1 MGSDEPHLPTDMRGA
16 KTDRRSPR
24 PLGAIVPPEYGPPM
38 TIYNR
43 FVRWAR
49 LPCADRRVPLLLA
62 GLGVGELFVARN
74 DRNMAETA
82 NGDYRIRHRAPR
94 RSVRRRCGA
103 VSVACEVVEQHAK
116 FPGPINPLVNAI
128 IPAAKGGLRQTR

>member
-1 MGSDEPHLPTDMRGA
+1 
-16 KTDRRSPR
+16 
-24 PLGAIVPPEYGPPM
+24 M

-43 FVRWAR
+43 FVRRAR
-49 LPCADRRVPLLLA
+49 LPCADSRVPLLLA
-62 GLGVGELFVARN
+62 ALGVGELFVARN

-116 FPGPINPLVNAI
+116 FPHRRAVYGKRGDFIDNTVRES
-128 IPAAKGGLRQTR
+128 AKPPPRRRPRR